1 MGWNGEREE
10 EREKRALNGEQTS
23 LGSQKEV
30 VWPPPLSLS
39 FASSSFSSYSCSTL
53 PAKLLYEETTAGK

>member
-1 MGWNGEREE
+1 MGWNGRERKK

-30 VWPPPLSLS
+30 VWPPPSLS

>member
-10 EREKRALNGEQTS
+10 EREREARTERRTDVAGIAKGSS
-23 LGSQKEV
+23 LT
-30 VWPPPLSLS
+30 PLSLS

>member
-10 EREKRALNGEQTS
+10 EKEREVRTERRTDVARIAKGSS
-23 LGSQKEV
+23 LT
-30 VWPPPLSLS
+30 PPLSLP
-39 FASSSFSSYSCSTL
+39 FASSSFSSYSTQ

>member
-10 EREKRALNGEQTS
+10 EREVRTERRTDVARIAKGSS
-23 LGSQKEV
+23 LT
-30 VWPPPLSLS
+30 PPLSLS
-39 FASSSFSSYSCSTL
+39 FASSSSTQ

>member
-10 EREKRALNGEQTS
+10 EKEREVRTERRTDVARIAKGSS
-23 LGSQKEV
+23 LT
-30 VWPPPLSLS
+30 PPLSLS
-39 FASSSFSSYSCSTL
+39 FSSSSTQ